1 MHRMTA
7 FPQLRPTYRASRLR
21 VTDFTPVVLRFQN
34 GGCTTGNIEV
44 ISLTGGL
51 LCLPKPIDRGSCVKL
66 MFLSQNGPVL
76 GTAELLSPVSRTRQP
91 FQFLALSYSDQ
102 RRLQAATEGPSKPG
116 TPPQAMENSQ
126 IADHEQE
133 WIEKYRAAVSHRK
146 EPRRLLKLVLGAGT
160 LATLSL
166 GYVIYLFSLH
176 LK

>member
-51 LCLPKPIDRGSCVKL
+51 LCLSKPIDRGSCVKL

-76 GTAELLSPVSRTRQP
+76 GTAELLSPAQIAGGHRRALENEHTAASNGEQSAASNGEQSDRRSRTRV
-91 FQFLALSYSDQ
+91 D
-102 RRLQAATEGPSKPG
+102 
-116 TPPQAMENSQ
+116 
-126 IADHEQE
+126 
-133 WIEKYRAAVSHRK
+133 
-146 EPRRLLKLVLGAGT
+146 
-160 LATLSL
+160 
-166 GYVIYLFSLH
+166 
-176 LK
+176 